1 MKEIFEGVKR
11 FGIVIIVLALL
22 AYGSWVYNN
31 IYGVGIA
38 VALILIAV
46 TIAFREMAQNKQRV
60 LTIKQ
65 PLK

>member
-1 MKEIFEGVKR
+1 MREIFEGVKR
-11 FGIVIIVLALL
+11 FGIVIVVLALL

-31 IYGVGIA
+31 IYGVGIT

-46 TIAFREMAQNKQRV
+46 AIAFREMSTNKQRV
-60 LTIKQ
+60 LTIKH